1 MFGASLE
8 WRQVS
13 HTKVLFLCI
22 GNSCRSPMA
31 EGFARTYGSDVLQ
44 ASSAGL
50 APAMAVA
57 PLTHKVMLEKNI
69 DVGNIYPKDFKTVA
83 SAADLIVNMSGHTLP
98 AEQPVPV
105 VHWEIRDPIG
115 ESEDIYRQVRD
126 EIEQKVMQLILKMR
140 LRKDNQRAGTR
151 KVDTR
156 RRSLGQ

>member
-1 MFGASLE
+1 
-8 WRQVS
+8 
-13 HTKVLFLCI
+13 
-22 GNSCRSPMA
+22 MA

-69 DVGNIYPKDFKTVA
+69 DIGNIYPKDFKTVLG
-83 SAADLIVNMSGHTLP
+83 AADLIVNMSGYELP
-98 AEQPVPV
+98 VKTALPMEQ
-105 VHWEIRDPIG
+105 WEIRDPIG
-115 ESEDIYRQVRD
+115 EGEEVYRQVRD
-126 EIEQKVMQLILKMR
+126 EIEQRVMQLILGMR
-140 LRKDNQRAGTR
+140 VRKENKPAGSA

>member
-1 MFGASLE
+1 
-8 WRQVS
+8 
-13 HTKVLFLCI
+13 
-22 GNSCRSPMA
+22 MA

-50 APAMAVA
+50 APAMSVA

-69 DVGNIYPKDFKTVA
+69 DIGYIFPKDFKTAVRG
-83 SAADLIVNMSGHTLP
+83 ADLIVNMSGHALP
-98 AEQPVPV
+98 AEQVVPV
-105 VHWEIRDPIG
+105 DHWEIRDPIG

-126 EIEQKVMQLILKMR
+126 EIEQRVMQLILRMR
-140 LRKDNQRAGTR
+140 LRKESNSAASG

>member
-1 MFGASLE
+1 
-8 WRQVS
+8 
-13 HTKVLFLCI
+13 
-22 GNSCRSPMA
+22 MA

-69 DVGNIYPKDFKTVA
+69 DIGNIFPKDFKTVLG
-83 SAADLIVNMSGHTLP
+83 AADLIVNMSGYELP
-98 AEQPVPV
+98 VKTALPMEQ
-105 VHWEIRDPIG
+105 WEIRDPIG
-115 ESEDIYRQVRD
+115 EGEEVYRQVRD
-126 EIEQKVMQLILKMR
+126 EIEQRVMRLILGMR
-140 LRKDNQRAGTR
+140 VRKENKPAGSP